1 MSPLAGIPQQVPFS
15 QISPFL
21 CRYHR
26 GEPEQADPARPD
38 PGRGQRDHHQ
48 HGPPRGAHHH
58 RRECPPPASP
68 SAPGKAPTLLVSLGT
83 SPLGWPS
90 RGSGCPRPRAQS
102 TLRRRSK
109 PERKERISEQTYQL
123 SRWTPVIKDIME
135 VRQRRRGRGGQQ
147 GPQHHGAGTCGAQG
161 AAGTSPQCT
170 LRAAHSP
177 VVPRGQ
183 WLWGFLCDCS
193 KVGGDFGSFPGPHVH
208 TGLWGGCT
216 APRAPRPERPHSTK
230 PSPAL
235 SYRSSLRFQKHAA
248 SLLPSSTQLRA
259 NFPTRFCTWGT
270 LELIPELCGGCRA
283 QPAPSKQLAG
293 DVHPPAV
300 VTEHKA
306 AASLPYP
313 GLGPPAGTLGDQ
325 LQPFRLSEKQ
335 NEEGPILLSPPW
347 EAPRG

>member
-90 RGSGCPRPRAQS
+90 RGSRCPRPRAQS

-135 VRQRRRGRGGQQ
+135 VRQRQRGQGGQR
-147 GPQHHGAGTCGAQG
+147 GPQRHRAGTCGEHG

-193 KVGGDFGSFPGPHVH
+193 KVGGDLGSFCGPHVH
-208 TGLWGGCT
+208 TGLWRGCA

-230 PSPAL
+230 PSPDL
-235 SYRSSLRFQKHAA
+235 
-248 SLLPSSTQLRA
+248 
-259 NFPTRFCTWGT
+259 
-270 LELIPELCGGCRA
+270 
-283 QPAPSKQLAG
+283 
-293 DVHPPAV
+293 
-300 VTEHKA
+300 
-306 AASLPYP
+306 
-313 GLGPPAGTLGDQ
+313 PAGMLGDQ
-325 LQPFRLSEKQ
+325 LQPLKLSEKQ
-335 NEEGPILLSPPW
+335 DEEGPGLLSPPW
-347 EAPRG
+347 EAPRGRAEPQPVPHGSPRTAPAPQQRHHLPPPSCTEFQQLNQILPQSHPTQMHANICK